1 MTSSLL
7 PQGDDNFKMRFFRK
21 KQIPENMAVQT
32 CVGSQTFG
40 HPFND
45 LKHHTQLPRTEL
57 RLYETLREAVPII
70 DAALSKIIRLIGSFE
85 VECIDNQVSYQL
97 NKFLSDVRV
106 NSCNYGT
113 ESFISSYLDQLLTF
127 GTAVGEII
135 PTVNGKDIYALYNSS
150 LYDIEFRTN
159 GSPLNLEIY
168 RREPDNQSVLID
180 FPDLILMSALNPKP
194 GHVCGTSILQG
205 LPFVSNILLSI
216 YNSIGLNFDRVGNVR
231 FAVTYKPSND
241 STDKAYAKE
250 RAMQI
255 AKEWHRA
262 MHDANGVSDF
272 VAVGDVNIKVIGA
285 DNQILDSQIPVRQM
299 LEQIVSK
306 LSIPPFLLGLSWS
319 TTERMSTQQADI
331 LTSELEFYRR
341 MLNPIISKICSTWM
355 RLNGCYSDFR
365 IIWDSIN
372 LQDEVQLANAR
383 LLSARAKEIE
393 KKINTL

>member
-7 PQGDDNFKMRFFRK
+7 PQGDDNFNMRFFRK
-21 KQIPENMAVQT
+21 KQVPENMAVQT
-32 CVGSQTFG
+32 CVGSQTLG
-40 HPFND
+40 HPFHDIKNHAN
-45 LKHHTQLPRTEL
+45 LSGTEL
-57 RLYETLREAVPII
+57 RLYQTLREAVPII

-97 NKFLSDVRV
+97 NRFLSDVKV
-106 NSCNYGT
+106 NSCNYGA
-113 ESFISSYLDQLLTF
+113 ESFISSYLDQMLTF

-135 PTVNGKDIYALYNSS
+135 PSSNGKDIYALYNSS
-150 LYDIEFRTN
+150 LNDIEFRTN

-168 RREPDNQSVLID
+168 RREPDNKSVLID

-194 GHVCGTSILQG
+194 GCVCGTSILQG

-231 FAVTYKPSND
+231 FAVTYKPSSD

-255 AKEWHRA
+255 ATEWQRA

-272 VAVGDVNIKVIGA
+272 VCVGDVNIKVIGA
-285 DNQILDSQIPVRQM
+285 DNQVLDSQIPVRQM

-341 MLNPIISKICSTWM
+341 MLNPIISKICSVWM

-365 IIWDSIN
+365 IIWNSIN

-393 KKINTL
+393 KKISTL